1 MIIITYK
8 PEDGPLAIRLSF
20 DPPEGD
26 RGKNKEKME
35 KKEFEKELAIV
46 DWDAIGAKEAQEIN
60 HMENGIMV
68 PFVWKKAGATL
79 SKEAVKDEF
88 NRIMFKKYPSYK
100 DFMEDFDKKV
110 NDYFSGWKFKSV
122 EKMIEFRDLKYE
134 EFEKALIR
142 YSKGQRVDLEK
153 VLNKL
158 RKEAEKYVEEDQ
170 QFFDECENDI
180 NNNILKLI
188 GLEDNVVIKEEKE
201 ISFVYD
207 NKNDKYEIV
216 DIQDK
221 ELNQLRGTSHDI
233 ISQVTEISLISD
245 QGKSDILQNIA
256 NLYEKACDAKDVLI
270 KVNQTEIL
278 CWSNFIIAFDKNIDE
293 IMARDRIGMKKAKG
307 LIYDFIL
314 AQNPDTKHSTLYK
327 KIERARKIYR
337 LTERIGLD
345 KIKHIKSYSVN
356 SISKFTNEEIQR
368 IIDHFTKNSNMK
380 FTDNSKDV
388 KQDNEVLEEP
398 DQINVLEVLSP
409 KESIAPIPL
418 VHVFNTSNNSKEEAR
433 MKLIPHDSDSNSCN
447 DDSDSDD
454 SEEEMPDDLGYNR
467 YSEYS
472 RYNEENSL
480 Q

>member
-1 MIIITYK
+1 
-8 PEDGPLAIRLSF
+8 
-20 DPPEGD
+20 
-26 RGKNKEKME
+26 ME

-142 YSKGQRVDLEK
+142 LLKD
-153 VLNKL
+153 L
-158 RKEAEKYVEEDQ
+158 RKGNVKMIEGRVYK
-170 QFFDECENDI
+170 NI
-180 NNNILKLI
+180 GKKNILKRL
-188 GLEDNVVIKEEKE
+188 GKE
-201 ISFVYD
+201 IKINFD
-207 NKNDKYEIV
+207 KKEGNFEILEIEDEDDINKEFGNECKEDFNNNKYNFEKFLEKSCNAS
-216 DIQDK
+216 IQ
-221 ELNQLRGTSHDI
+221 NQLRGTSHDI

-418 VHVFNTSNNSKEEAR
+418 VHVFNTSNNSKEEA
-433 MKLIPHDSDSNSCN
+433 
-447 DDSDSDD
+447 
-454 SEEEMPDDLGYNR
+454 
-467 YSEYS
+467 
-472 RYNEENSL
+472 
-480 Q
+480 

>member
-1 MIIITYK
+1 
-8 PEDGPLAIRLSF
+8 
-20 DPPEGD
+20 
-26 RGKNKEKME
+26 
-35 KKEFEKELAIV
+35 
-46 DWDAIGAKEAQEIN
+46 
-60 HMENGIMV
+60 MENGIMV

-188 GLEDNVVIKEEKE
+188 GKKNILKRLGKE
-201 ISFVYD
+201 IKINFD
-207 NKNDKYEIV
+207 KKEGNFEILEIEDEDDINKEFGNECKEDFNNNKYNFEKFLEKSISCNAS
-216 DIQDK
+216 IQ
-221 ELNQLRGTSHDI
+221 NQLRGTSHDI

-418 VHVFNTSNNSKEEAR
+418 VHVFNTSNNSKEEA
-433 MKLIPHDSDSNSCN
+433 
-447 DDSDSDD
+447 
-454 SEEEMPDDLGYNR
+454 
-467 YSEYS
+467 
-472 RYNEENSL
+472 
-480 Q
+480 